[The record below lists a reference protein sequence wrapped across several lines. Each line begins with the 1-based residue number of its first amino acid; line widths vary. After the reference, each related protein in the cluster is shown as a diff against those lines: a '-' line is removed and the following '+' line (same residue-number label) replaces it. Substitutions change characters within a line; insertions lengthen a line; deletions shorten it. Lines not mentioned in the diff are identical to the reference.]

1 MRSSAVALLSLAVF
15 ALSEGLTTKAEMDF
29 ASGFLQ
35 MLRMDH
41 APNVSCH
48 RHDIPRYII
57 NLYKGKLAKKPSD
70 FEDTA
75 LEGSTTRILFPQDL
89 NEEGNSISLQFN
101 LSPVSFNGSKILQNA
116 ELHIQVLPEARGTVE
131 VSIIRAEQSRE
142 SRNISDGDKDIISSR
157 DCQKMTKHRWM
168 VFNLT
173 RVLQSEVKRH
183 RGKLNVFISTTP
195 SLRIGSKGKRKPF
208 LVVSTEPDKMLSLA
222 SRNVLGLRTRQYV
235 PSNVTENISG
245 GVTTQAQKARN
256 MKRTRRSEQEVNI
269 CRKRRLAVRFRD
281 LKWNGWIIA
290 PTRFGFHYCDGS
302 CPGTLSQDS
311 NPTNHAIMQN
321 ILHHRL
327 GKKVPAATCVPTEL
341 HSMSLLYYDED
352 NTIVLRDVPNMVAS
366 NCGCR

>member
-1 MRSSAVALLSLAVF
+1 MFVCF
-15 ALSEGLTTKAEMDF
+15 
-29 ASGFLQ
+29 
-35 MLRMDH
+35 
-41 APNVSCH
+41 
-48 RHDIPRYII
+48 HDR
-57 NLYKGKLAKKPSD
+57 
-70 FEDTA
+70 F
-75 LEGSTTRILFPQDL
+75 STDL
-89 NEEGNSISLQFN
+89 NEDDNSISLQFN
-101 LSPVSFNGSKILQNA
+101 LSPVSFNGSKILRNA
-116 ELHIQVLPEARGTVE
+116 ELHIQALPESRGTIK
-131 VSIIRAEQSRE
+131 VSIIRTEQSKN
-142 SRNISDGDKDIISSR
+142 SRNISDGDKDIISTR

-183 RGKLNVFISTTP
+183 RGKLKVFISTTP

-208 LVVSTEPDKMLSLA
+208 LVVFTEPDKMLSLA
-222 SRNVLGLRTRQYV
+222 SRKVHRLTTRQYV
-235 PSNVTENISG
+235 PSNVTEDIG
-245 GVTTQAQKARN
+245 IGVTNQARQARN
-256 MKRTRRSEQEVNI
+256 IKRTRRSEQEVNI

-290 PTRFGFHYCDGS
+290 PTRFGFHYCDGT

-352 NTIVLRDVPNMVAS
+352 NTIVLRDVPGMVAS

>member
-1 MRSSAVALLSLAVF
+1 MFVCF
-15 ALSEGLTTKAEMDF
+15 
-29 ASGFLQ
+29 
-35 MLRMDH
+35 
-41 APNVSCH
+41 
-48 RHDIPRYII
+48 HDR
-57 NLYKGKLAKKPSD
+57 
-70 FEDTA
+70 F
-75 LEGSTTRILFPQDL
+75 STDL
-89 NEEGNSISLQFN
+89 NEDDNSISLQFN
-101 LSPVSFNGSKILQNA
+101 LSPVSFNGSKILRNA
-116 ELHIQVLPEARGTVE
+116 ELHIQALPESRGTIK
-131 VSIIRAEQSRE
+131 VSIIRTEQSKN
-142 SRNISDGDKDIISSR
+142 SRNISDGDKDIISTR

-183 RGKLNVFISTTP
+183 RGKLKVFISTTP

-208 LVVSTEPDKMLSLA
+208 LVVFSEPDKMLSLA
-222 SRNVLGLRTRQYV
+222 SRKVLRLTTRQYV
-235 PSNVTENISG
+235 PSNVTEDIG
-245 GVTTQAQKARN
+245 IGVTNQARQARN
-256 MKRTRRSEQEVNI
+256 IKRTRRSEQEVNI

-290 PTRFGFHYCDGS
+290 PTRFGFHYCDGT

-352 NTIVLRDVPNMVAS
+352 NTIVLRDVPGMVAS

>member
-1 MRSSAVALLSLAVF
+1 MFVCF
-15 ALSEGLTTKAEMDF
+15 
-29 ASGFLQ
+29 
-35 MLRMDH
+35 
-41 APNVSCH
+41 
-48 RHDIPRYII
+48 HDRFSTDI
-57 NLYKGKLAKKPSD
+57 NK
-70 FEDTA
+70 ED
-75 LEGSTTRILFPQDL
+75 
-89 NEEGNSISLQFN
+89 NSISLQFN
-101 LSPVSFNGSKILQNA
+101 LSPVCFNGSKILQNA

-131 VSIIRAEQSRE
+131 VSVIRAEQSKE
-142 SRNISDGDKDIISSR
+142 SRNISDRDKDIISSR

-183 RGKLNVFISTTP
+183 KGKLEVFISTTP
-195 SLRIGSKGKRKPF
+195 SLRIGLKGKRKPF
-208 LVVSTEPDKMLSLA
+208 LVVAHRLSVA
-222 SRNVLGLRTRQYV
+222 SRNVLGLTTRQYV
-235 PSNVTENISG
+235 PSNVTENIGG
-245 GVTTQAQKARN
+245 GVTKQAQKARN

-290 PTRFGFHYCDGS
+290 PTRFGFHYCEGS

-321 ILHHRL
+321 ILHHRF

-341 HSMSLLYYDED
+341 HSMSLLYYDVD

>member
-1 MRSSAVALLSLAVF
+1 MFVCF
-15 ALSEGLTTKAEMDF
+15 
-29 ASGFLQ
+29 
-35 MLRMDH
+35 
-41 APNVSCH
+41 
-48 RHDIPRYII
+48 HDR
-57 NLYKGKLAKKPSD
+57 
-70 FEDTA
+70 F
-75 LEGSTTRILFPQDL
+75 STDL
-89 NEEGNSISLQFN
+89 NEEDNSISLQFN
-101 LSPVSFNGSKILQNA
+101 LSPVSFNGSKILRNA

-131 VSIIRAEQSRE
+131 VSVIRAEQSKE
-142 SRNISDGDKDIISSR
+142 SRNISDGDNDIILSR

-183 RGKLNVFISTTP
+183 RGKLKVFISTTP

-208 LVVSTEPDKMLSLA
+208 LVVSTESDKMVSVA
-222 SRNVLGLRTRQYV
+222 SRNVLGLTTRQYV
-235 PSNVTENISG
+235 PSNVTDIADV
-245 GVTTQAQKARN
+245 GVTTTQAQKARN
-256 MKRTRRSEQEVNI
+256 MKRRTRRSEQEVNI
-269 CRKRRLAVRFRD
+269 CRRRRLAVRFRD

-321 ILHHRL
+321 ILHHRF

-352 NTIVLRDVPNMVAS
+352 NTIVLRDVPGMVAS

>member
-1 MRSSAVALLSLAVF
+1 MFVCF
-15 ALSEGLTTKAEMDF
+15 
-29 ASGFLQ
+29 
-35 MLRMDH
+35 
-41 APNVSCH
+41 
-48 RHDIPRYII
+48 HDR
-57 NLYKGKLAKKPSD
+57 
-70 FEDTA
+70 F
-75 LEGSTTRILFPQDL
+75 STDL
-89 NEEGNSISLQFN
+89 NEDDNSISLQFN
-101 LSPVSFNGSKILQNA
+101 LSPVSFNGSKILRNA
-116 ELHIQVLPEARGTVE
+116 ELHIQALPESRGTIR
-131 VSIIRAEQSRE
+131 VSIIRTEQSKN
-142 SRNISDGDKDIISSR
+142 SRNISDGDKDIISTR

-183 RGKLNVFISTTP
+183 RGKLKVFISTTP

-208 LVVSTEPDKMLSLA
+208 LVVFTEPDKMLSLA
-222 SRNVLGLRTRQYV
+222 SRKVLRLTTRQYV
-235 PSNVTENISG
+235 PSNVTENIG
-245 GVTTQAQKARN
+245 IGVTNQARQARDI
-256 MKRTRRSEQEVNI
+256 KRTRRSEQEVNI

-290 PTRFGFHYCDGS
+290 PTRFGFHYCDGT

-352 NTIVLRDVPNMVAS
+352 NTIVLRDVPGMVAS

>member
-1 MRSSAVALLSLAVF
+1 MFVCF
-15 ALSEGLTTKAEMDF
+15 
-29 ASGFLQ
+29 
-35 MLRMDH
+35 
-41 APNVSCH
+41 
-48 RHDIPRYII
+48 HDR
-57 NLYKGKLAKKPSD
+57 
-70 FEDTA
+70 F
-75 LEGSTTRILFPQDL
+75 STDL
-89 NEEGNSISLQFN
+89 NEDDNSISLQFN
-101 LSPVSFNGSKILQNA
+101 LSPVSFNGSKILRNA
-116 ELHIQVLPEARGTVE
+116 ELHIQALPESRGTIK
-131 VSIIRAEQSRE
+131 VSIIRTEQSKN
-142 SRNISDGDKDIISSR
+142 SRNISDGDKDIISTR

-173 RVLQSEVKRH
+173 RMLQSEVKRH
-183 RGKLNVFISTTP
+183 RGKLKVFISTTP

-208 LVVSTEPDKMLSLA
+208 LVVFSEPDKMLSLA
-222 SRNVLGLRTRQYV
+222 SRKVLRLTTRQYV
-235 PSNVTENISG
+235 PSNVTENIG
-245 GVTTQAQKARN
+245 IGVTNQARQARDI
-256 MKRTRRSEQEVNI
+256 KRTRRSEQEVNI

-290 PTRFGFHYCDGS
+290 PTRFGFHYCDGT

-352 NTIVLRDVPNMVAS
+352 NTIVLRDVPGMVAS

>member
-1 MRSSAVALLSLAVF
+1 MFVCF
-15 ALSEGLTTKAEMDF
+15 
-29 ASGFLQ
+29 
-35 MLRMDH
+35 
-41 APNVSCH
+41 
-48 RHDIPRYII
+48 HDR
-57 NLYKGKLAKKPSD
+57 
-70 FEDTA
+70 F
-75 LEGSTTRILFPQDL
+75 STDL
-89 NEEGNSISLQFN
+89 NEDDNSISLQFN
-101 LSPVSFNGSKILQNA
+101 LSPVSFNGSKILRNA
-116 ELHIQVLPEARGTVE
+116 ELHIQALPESRGTIK
-131 VSIIRAEQSRE
+131 VSIIRTEQSKN
-142 SRNISDGDKDIISSR
+142 SRNISDGDKDIISTR

-183 RGKLNVFISTTP
+183 RGKLKVFISTTP

-208 LVVSTEPDKMLSLA
+208 LVVFTEPDKMLSLA
-222 SRNVLGLRTRQYV
+222 SRKVLRLTTRQYV
-235 PSNVTENISG
+235 PSNVTEDIG
-245 GVTTQAQKARN
+245 IGVTNQARQARDI
-256 MKRTRRSEQEVNI
+256 KRTRRSEQEVNI

-290 PTRFGFHYCDGS
+290 PTRFGFHYCDGT

-352 NTIVLRDVPNMVAS
+352 NTIVLRDVPGMVAS

>member
-1 MRSSAVALLSLAVF
+1 MFVCF
-15 ALSEGLTTKAEMDF
+15 
-29 ASGFLQ
+29 
-35 MLRMDH
+35 
-41 APNVSCH
+41 
-48 RHDIPRYII
+48 HDR
-57 NLYKGKLAKKPSD
+57 
-70 FEDTA
+70 F
-75 LEGSTTRILFPQDL
+75 STDL
-89 NEEGNSISLQFN
+89 NEDDNSISLQFN
-101 LSPVSFNGSKILQNA
+101 LSPVSFNGSKILRNA
-116 ELHIQVLPEARGTVE
+116 ELHIQALPESRGTIK
-131 VSIIRAEQSRE
+131 VSIIRTEQSKN
-142 SRNISDGDKDIISSR
+142 SRNISDGDKDIISTR

-183 RGKLNVFISTTP
+183 RGKLKVFISTTP

-208 LVVSTEPDKMLSLA
+208 LVVFTEPDKMLSLA
-222 SRNVLGLRTRQYV
+222 SRKVLRLTTRQYV
-235 PSNVTENISG
+235 PSNVTENIG
-245 GVTTQAQKARN
+245 IGVTNQARQARN
-256 MKRTRRSEQEVNI
+256 IKRTRRSEQEVNI

-290 PTRFGFHYCDGS
+290 PTRFGFHYCDGT

-327 GKKVPAATCVPTEL
+327 GKNVPAATCVPTEL

-352 NTIVLRDVPNMVAS
+352 NTIVLRDVPGMVAS

>member
-1 MRSSAVALLSLAVF
+1 MFVCF
-15 ALSEGLTTKAEMDF
+15 
-29 ASGFLQ
+29 
-35 MLRMDH
+35 
-41 APNVSCH
+41 
-48 RHDIPRYII
+48 HDR
-57 NLYKGKLAKKPSD
+57 
-70 FEDTA
+70 F
-75 LEGSTTRILFPQDL
+75 STDL
-89 NEEGNSISLQFN
+89 NEDDNSISLQFN
-101 LSPVSFNGSKILQNA
+101 LSPVSFNGSKILRNA
-116 ELHIQVLPEARGTVE
+116 ELHIQALPESRGTIK
-131 VSIIRAEQSRE
+131 VSIIRTEQSKN
-142 SRNISDGDKDIISSR
+142 SRNISDGDKDIISTR

-183 RGKLNVFISTTP
+183 RGKLKVFISTTP

-208 LVVSTEPDKMLSLA
+208 LVVFTEPDKMLSLA
-222 SRNVLGLRTRQYV
+222 SRKVLRLTTRQYV
-235 PSNVTENISG
+235 PSNVTEDIG
-245 GVTTQAQKARN
+245 IGVTNQARQARN
-256 MKRTRRSEQEVNI
+256 TKRTRRSEQEVNI

-290 PTRFGFHYCDGS
+290 PTRFGFHYCDGT

-352 NTIVLRDVPNMVAS
+352 NTIVLRDVPGMVAS

>member
-1 MRSSAVALLSLAVF
+1 MFVCF
-15 ALSEGLTTKAEMDF
+15 
-29 ASGFLQ
+29 
-35 MLRMDH
+35 
-41 APNVSCH
+41 
-48 RHDIPRYII
+48 HDR
-57 NLYKGKLAKKPSD
+57 
-70 FEDTA
+70 F
-75 LEGSTTRILFPQDL
+75 STDL
-89 NEEGNSISLQFN
+89 NEDDNSISLQFN
-101 LSPVSFNGSKILQNA
+101 LSPVSFNGSKILRNA
-116 ELHIQVLPEARGTVE
+116 ELHIQALPESRGTIK
-131 VSIIRAEQSRE
+131 VSIIRTEQSKN
-142 SRNISDGDKDIISSR
+142 SRNISDGDKDIISTR

-183 RGKLNVFISTTP
+183 RGKLKVFISTTP

-208 LVVSTEPDKMLSLA
+208 LVVFTEPDKMLSLA
-222 SRNVLGLRTRQYV
+222 SRKVLRLTTRQYV
-235 PSNVTENISG
+235 PSNVTEDIG
-245 GVTTQAQKARN
+245 IGVTNQARQARN
-256 MKRTRRSEQEVNI
+256 IKRTRRSEQEVNI

-290 PTRFGFHYCDGS
+290 PTRFGFHYCDGT

-352 NTIVLRDVPNMVAS
+352 NTIVLRDVPGMVAS

>member
-1 MRSSAVALLSLAVF
+1 MFVCF
-15 ALSEGLTTKAEMDF
+15 
-29 ASGFLQ
+29 
-35 MLRMDH
+35 
-41 APNVSCH
+41 
-48 RHDIPRYII
+48 HDR
-57 NLYKGKLAKKPSD
+57 
-70 FEDTA
+70 F
-75 LEGSTTRILFPQDL
+75 STDL
-89 NEEGNSISLQFN
+89 NEKDNSISLQFK
-101 LSPVSFNGSKILQNA
+101 LSPVGFNGSKILQNA
-116 ELHIQVLPEARGTVE
+116 ELHIQVLPETRGTVE
-131 VSIIRAEQSRE
+131 VSVIRAGQSKE
-142 SRNISDGDKDIISSR
+142 SRYSSDGDNDIILSQ

-173 RVLQSEVKRH
+173 RALQSEVKRH
-183 RGKLNVFISTTP
+183 REKLNVFISTTP
-195 SLRIGSKGKRKPF
+195 SLRVGSKGKRKPF
-208 LVVSTEPDKMLSLA
+208 LVVSTEPDKMLGLA
-222 SRNVLGLRTRQYV
+222 SRNALGLPTRQYV
-235 PSNVTENISG
+235 PSNVTENTGI
-245 GVTTQAQKARN
+245 GVTSQAQKARN

-302 CPGTLSQDS
+302 CLGTLSQDS

-352 NTIVLRDVPNMVAS
+352 NTIVLRDVPGMVAS

>member
-1 MRSSAVALLSLAVF
+1 MFVCF
-15 ALSEGLTTKAEMDF
+15 
-29 ASGFLQ
+29 
-35 MLRMDH
+35 
-41 APNVSCH
+41 
-48 RHDIPRYII
+48 HDR
-57 NLYKGKLAKKPSD
+57 
-70 FEDTA
+70 F
-75 LEGSTTRILFPQDL
+75 STDL
-89 NEEGNSISLQFN
+89 NEDDNSISLQFN
-101 LSPVSFNGSKILQNA
+101 LSPVSFNGSKILRNA
-116 ELHIQVLPEARGTVE
+116 ELHIQALPESRGTIK
-131 VSIIRAEQSRE
+131 VSIIRTEQSKN
-142 SRNISDGDKDIISSR
+142 SRNISDGDKDIISTR

-183 RGKLNVFISTTP
+183 RGKLKVFISTTP

-208 LVVSTEPDKMLSLA
+208 LVVFTEPDKMLSLA
-222 SRNVLGLRTRQYV
+222 SRKVLRLTTRQYL
-235 PSNVTENISG
+235 PSNVTEDIG
-245 GVTTQAQKARN
+245 IGVTNQARQARN
-256 MKRTRRSEQEVNI
+256 IKRTRRSEQEVNI

-290 PTRFGFHYCDGS
+290 PTRFGFHYCDGT

-352 NTIVLRDVPNMVAS
+352 NTIVLRDVPGMVAS

>member
-1 MRSSAVALLSLAVF
+1 MFVCF
-15 ALSEGLTTKAEMDF
+15 
-29 ASGFLQ
+29 
-35 MLRMDH
+35 
-41 APNVSCH
+41 
-48 RHDIPRYII
+48 HDR
-57 NLYKGKLAKKPSD
+57 
-70 FEDTA
+70 F
-75 LEGSTTRILFPQDL
+75 STDL
-89 NEEGNSISLQFN
+89 NEDDNSISLQFN
-101 LSPVSFNGSKILQNA
+101 LSPVSFNGSKILRNA
-116 ELHIQVLPEARGTVE
+116 ELHIQALPESRGTIK
-131 VSIIRAEQSRE
+131 VSIIRTEQSKN
-142 SRNISDGDKDIISSR
+142 SRNISDGDKDIISTR

-173 RVLQSEVKRH
+173 RMLQSEVKRH
-183 RGKLNVFISTTP
+183 RGKLKVFISTTP

-208 LVVSTEPDKMLSLA
+208 LVVFTEPDKMLSLA
-222 SRNVLGLRTRQYV
+222 SRKVHRLTTRQYV
-235 PSNVTENISG
+235 PSNVTEDIG
-245 GVTTQAQKARN
+245 IGVTNQARQARN
-256 MKRTRRSEQEVNI
+256 IKRTRRSEQEVNI

-290 PTRFGFHYCDGS
+290 PTRFGFHYCDGT

-352 NTIVLRDVPNMVAS
+352 NTIVLRDVPGMVAS